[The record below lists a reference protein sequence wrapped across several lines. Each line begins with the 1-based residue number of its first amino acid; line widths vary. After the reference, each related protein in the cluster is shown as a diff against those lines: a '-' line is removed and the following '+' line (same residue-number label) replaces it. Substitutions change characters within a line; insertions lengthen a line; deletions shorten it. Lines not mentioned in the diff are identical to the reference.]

1 MPDTMSAA
9 LEYAARGLS
18 IIPLNGKIPL
28 TEHGSHDA
36 SRDAAQ
42 IRSWWE
48 RWPNANIGIATGKI
62 NRLYVIDADQDERKG
77 KYGLQ
82 SIKQWERRNGDLPDT
97 CMVNTGRGGKHW
109 YYFDNAE
116 HPNANDI
123 INDVDVRGE
132 GGYVVAPPSVHPET
146 GAMYEWA
153 NHSILDGGAAPANDI
168 VRRFLGTKKEKS
180 PEEVFQIS
188 DKIPDGKRT
197 QSMLSLLGKLVDIGF
212 TQEEARKTIRE
223 INQSR
228 CENPLTD
235 KELEREVFPAFTRGW
250 VAKHSF
256 VSETEDTRILPE
268 PINMADIWTDLP
280 PVAPTLIEGVLRQG
294 HKMII
299 SAPSKAGKSFALM
312 ELAFAIAEGFNWFGS
327 RCRQGKVLYINMEID
342 DPSCYSRFKAI
353 YKGFGKDNDNHVG
366 NLTVWGLRGFS
377 MPLSKLAP
385 MIIEEAKRDYI
396 AVIIDPLYKVMD
408 GDENSNSDVSKMV
421 SQFDRI
427 ARETGAAVIYA
438 HHFAKGVGGDRA
450 AIDRGAGAG
459 TFARDPD
466 AILTM
471 TQLDITDP
479 AEPSASAWRMEYVL
493 REFPNK
499 EPVSFWWRHPLH
511 EINEA
516 LDEVEIETSAT
527 KSAKAKEKARKEKLK
542 EQIKETHDAVKRVM
556 NKDGK
561 FTLAQFMDMYSAYED
576 VTMPTARKRLTQ
588 AGYVSEAPEKGG
600 VPAYWKR
607 PEKR

>member
-18 IIPLNGKIPL
+18 VIPLNGKIPL

-109 YYFDNAE
+109 YYIDNAE

-146 GAMYEWA
+146 GAIYEWA

-197 QSMLSLLGKLVDIGF
+197 QSLLSLLGKLVDIGF

-556 NKDGK
+556 DKDGK